1 MKIHGRFF
9 FSAFH
14 LLTQVTAA
22 TGLWQQGQLHEAAE
36 LFRETIE
43 GGKSLK
49 KMGQCLASLC

>member
-1 MKIHGRFF
+1 MKWKMPFLTNQHNSWKFIFF
-9 FSAFH
+9 PASH

-43 GGKSLK
+43 GGES
-49 KMGQCLASLC
+49 